1 MRQFAAAEKVYGRL
15 IGLLPD
21 QPILEVQKAF
31 NVTFM
36 NTGDGTAF
44 RSAIAALPASLADDR
59 NVLSLR
65 LCFTLNDRDWTEA
78 NGLIQKMK
86 DGEDDGYFAYA
97 AISVPI
103 DCYSLLLARLQ
114 GEQPDA
120 NPVSTKTREQ
130 LSQKVVKSPG
140 NAQLLSQLAVVDA
153 LLSKKEAA
161 IEEAKRAIEMLP
173 ISLDAVDGPGLVINL
188 AVVYAWVGEPDLAF
202 ETLRPL
208 TRVPGGI
215 FYGQLKRETY
225 WDPLRNDPRFEEL
238 LAELAPR

>member
-1 MRQFAAAEKVYGRL
+1 VTTKDRRACPVCNTLFPDSSEWCPVCALRAALRNEAPGNDP
-15 IGLLPD
+15 IGEPTLSLSELQLD
-21 QPILEVQKAF
+21 HYEI
-31 NVTFM
+31 VT
-36 NTGDGTAF
+36 GEDGT
-44 RSAIAALPASLADDR
+44 
-59 NVLSLR
+59 
-65 LCFTLNDRDWTEA
+65 
-78 NGLIQKMK
+78 
-86 DGEDDGYFAYA
+86 
-97 AISVPI
+97 
-103 DCYSLLLARLQ
+103 
-114 GEQPDA
+114 
-120 NPVSTKTREQ
+120 
-130 LSQKVVKSPG
+130 

-188 AVVYAWVGEPDLAF
+188 VVVYAWVGEPDLAF

-208 TRVPGGI
+208 TKVPGGI